1 MPNPMT
7 QRPAQMQMLN
17 NNYQVSQQFHAQA
30 QAPQHPSHVSNSK
43 FVQQQNPPQPQQPRQ
58 GHVPN
63 IQQQQQQHYLT
74 QNLNQRYDPPQT
86 HHHLQQPTRHLT
98 QQQYHNNQQNALYQP
113 TQMQSQFVA
122 PSTAPPPSATQTQGE
137 GMTQHQESTKD
148 GPRVVTKSKP
158 PSLRVFSSGVSRA
171 KEWLHLKKASAAPPP
186 VMFRVYGQLA
196 SLSAVPGAKDRT
208 ARKVLVLADLHDTS
222 QTIRCVFQEIDRGI
236 GSGTK
241 VGDKVVVAGVS
252 RGRSEEADLQI
263 FCADTFAVEEVEPY
277 LARMENFAIRSMKTL
292 K

>member
-1 MPNPMT
+1 MQNPAI
-7 QRPAQMQMLN
+7 QRPAAPQMQMFN
-17 NNYQVSQQFHAQA
+17 NNYHG
-30 QAPQHPSHVSNSK
+30 SNSK
-43 FVQQQNPPQPQQPRQ
+43 FLQQQNQTQPQQPR
-58 GHVPN
+58 HAPN
-63 IQQQQQQHYLT
+63 IHQQHYLT
-74 QNLNQRYDPPQT
+74 QNPNQRYDPPQT
-86 HHHLQQPTRHLT
+86 RQHHLQQPSPHLT

-113 TQMQSQFVA
+113 TQMQSQFMA
-122 PSTAPPPSATQTQGE
+122 PSNAPPSATQTQGE
-137 GMTQHQESTKD
+137 GMTQQQEATKD

-196 SLSAVPGAKDRT
+196 SLTAVPGAKDRT

-241 VGDKVVVAGVS
+241 VGDKVVVAGVP
-252 RGRSEEADLQI
+252 RGRSEDADLQI
-263 FCADTFAVEEVEPY
+263 FCADTFVVEEVEPF